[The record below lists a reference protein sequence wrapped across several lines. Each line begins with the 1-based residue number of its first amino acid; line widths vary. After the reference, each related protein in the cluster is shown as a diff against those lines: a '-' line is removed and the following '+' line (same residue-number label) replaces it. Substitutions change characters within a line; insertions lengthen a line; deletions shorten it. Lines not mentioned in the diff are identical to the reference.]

1 MAAVGAA
8 RSRLLPHGRR
18 AASTLLRPH
27 LPELHGAPL
36 LKPRLARVDWE
47 IRQEFQRSDDPDRT
61 SPEHDWATPSFIAA
75 VDPSARARQ
84 TVATDLDVAHVQ
96 GARRGFS
103 FARAVDGVLTESECV
118 DICGP

>member
-8 RSRLLPHGRR
+8 RSRMLPHVRR
-18 AASTLLRPH
+18 ASTLLRPH
-27 LPELHGAPL
+27 LPVLNAAPL
-36 LKPRLARVDWE
+36 LKPRIARVDWE
-47 IRQEFQRSDDPDRT
+47 VRQEFSREDDPDRT
-61 SPEHDWATPSFIAA
+61 APEHDWATPAFIGE
-75 VDPSARARQ
+75 VDPSRRARQ

-103 FARAVDGVLTESECV
+103 FARAVDGVLTESVCV